1 MTGTS
6 SGKPTAR
13 RPTARRLTGAIG
25 ALLLAGAGFA
35 AGCGTGTPPP
45 SGTPSASRSS
55 SAASATSTR
64 PTPTASPTSA
74 APTPPVTDS
83 ATVFGADGIGPYLVG
98 TPLVQ
103 LQSDLLVTGVT
114 DSTTCAGLINA
125 GATGSYAGTI
135 SLAFS
140 GGKLA
145 SVRTT
150 STALVTPSGTKIGTP
165 LADAQTLYGSRAE
178 VVTGPSGGKALLIP
192 VIGSGVALALYL
204 DPTNTTVVA
213 MGAGDATMLE
223 SAARAGQVC

>member
-6 SGKPTAR
+6 AGKPTTR
-13 RPTARRLTGAIG
+13 WLTGAIG
-25 ALLLAGAGFA
+25 VLLLAGGGFA

-45 SGTPSASRSS
+45 SGTPSPSRSS
-55 SAASATSTR
+55 SAASTTSSR
-64 PTPTASPTSA
+64 PTITASPSAA

-83 ATVFGADGIGPYLVG
+83 AIVFGADGIGPYLIG
-98 TPLVQ
+98 TPLLQ
-103 LQSDLLVTGVT
+103 LQSDLLVTGVV
-114 DSTTCAGLINA
+114 DSTTCAGMTNA
-125 GATGSYAGTI
+125 AATGSYSATV
-135 SLAFS
+135 SLTFS

-150 STALVTPSGTKIGTP
+150 ATALVTPAGTKIGSS

-192 VIGSGVALALYL
+192 VMGSTVALALYL
-204 DPTNTTVVA
+204 DPTNSTVAA
-213 MGAGDATMLE
+213 MGAGEATMLE